1 MHTPQEVVAA
11 ADMVVVA
18 IKPYQVEDVLAPMAG
33 ALADDSKMLVS
44 LAAGWD
50 LARYQTLFGGAA
62 TGIHIQ
68 CTIPNTPM
76 AVGKG
81 VLVTESVNTLTD
93 DETETFEQLFGPISL
108 IERVDTAHMNI
119 AMVVAGCAPAFTDMY
134 IEALG
139 DAGVQYGLQRATA
152 YRLAAKM
159 VEGVG
164 ALYMA
169 TETHPGAMK
178 DAVCSPGGTT
188 IKGVAQLE
196 KDGFRGS
203 VIDAVVG

>member
-1 MHTPQEVVAA
+1 MKVGFIGYGNMAQAIAQGLTRAHAVDGNDIVACAAHFDKLERNIAAVGGTAMHTPQEVVAA

-76 AVGKG
+76 AVAQG
-81 VLVTESVNTLTD
+81 VLICENVNTLT
-93 DETETFEQLFGPISL
+93 QIG
-108 IERVDTAHMNI
+108 RAH
-119 AMVVAGCAPAFTDMY
+119 V
-134 IEALG
+134 
-139 DAGVQYGLQRATA
+139 
-152 YRLAAKM
+152 
-159 VEGVG
+159 
-164 ALYMA
+164 
-169 TETHPGAMK
+169 
-178 DAVCSPGGTT
+178 
-188 IKGVAQLE
+188 
-196 KDGFRGS
+196 
-203 VIDAVVG
+203 